1 MPKKITNKKKI
12 INIAEERKSGK
23 KINRLLGMKDVLPN
37 EHYYFSI
44 LLDKARELAELY
56 SFSAIKTPIMEN
68 LNLYKKSNRSGSDRD
83 FYSIEAEK
91 NETAVLRS
99 ELTQGIIRSY
109 FENNLDENE
118 QVARLFSIGPVF
130 RKEKLQSGRYRESTQ
145 FNLEIIGES
154 KPMAEALLIS
164 LISNFLKELNISAQV
179 QVNSLGDLEC
189 RREYNSKLL
198 KFCRERGKR
207 SRLCNNC
214 KKSLTKNLLSLFDCK
229 NDECLE
235 IMSEAPQIADHLSE
249 ESQKHFKKVLEY
261 LDDLNIDYN
270 FNPYLVR
277 GLSYYNDTVFEF
289 WALNEA
295 GEAQGKLALAG
306 GGRFDTLTNN
316 LGGRFMPAVGIALGL
331 ERVMTKAKDS
341 LKPKQREEDLIF
353 LAQLGDQA
361 KIKSILLFEELRK
374 EGFFVRQSFTTDSLK
389 SQVEEATKLE
399 AKVTLI
405 MGKKEVMDETIIVR
419 DMESGVQEIISYKKV
434 KDKLKKKI
442 NRKEGGFYG

>member
-12 INIAEERKSGK
+12 INQIEERKSGK

-37 EHYYFSI
+37 EHYYYSI
-44 LLDKARELAELY
+44 LVDKARELAELY

-68 LNLYKKSNRSGSDRD
+68 LNLYKKSNRSGNDKD

-91 NETAVLRS
+91 NETAVLRP

-118 QVARLFSIGPVF
+118 EIARLFSIGPVF
-130 RKEKLQSGRYRESTQ
+130 RKEKLQSGRYRESSQ
-145 FNLEIIGES
+145 FNLEIIGEP

-179 QVNSLGDLEC
+179 QVNSLGDLDC
-189 RREYNSKLL
+189 RKEYNSKLL
-198 KFCRERGKR
+198 KFCKERGKR
-207 SRLCNNC
+207 TKLCNHC
-214 KKSLTKNLLSLFDCK
+214 KKSLTKNLLALFDCK
-229 NDECLE
+229 NEECLE
-235 IMSEAPQIADHLSE
+235 IMSQAPQIADHLSE

-261 LDDLNIDYN
+261 LDELNIDYN

-289 WALNEA
+289 WPKNEE

-306 GGRFDTLTNN
+306 GGRFDSLTNN
-316 LGGRFMPAVGIALGL
+316 LGGRYMPAVGIALGL
-331 ERVMTKAKDS
+331 ERVLTKAKDS
-341 LKPKQREEDLIF
+341 LKPKPREEDLVF
-353 LAQLGDQA
+353 LAQLGEQA

-374 EGFFVRQSFTTDSLK
+374 EAFLVRQSFTTDSLK
-389 SQVEEATKLE
+389 KQVEEASKLE

-405 MGKKEVMDETIIVR
+405 MGKKEIMDETIIMR
-419 DMESGVQEIISYKKV
+419 DMESGVQEIVAYKKI